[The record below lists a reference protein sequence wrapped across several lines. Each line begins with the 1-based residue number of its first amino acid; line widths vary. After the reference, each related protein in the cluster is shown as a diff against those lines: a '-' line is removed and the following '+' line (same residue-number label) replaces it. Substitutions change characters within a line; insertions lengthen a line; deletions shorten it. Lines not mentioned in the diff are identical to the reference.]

1 MDCGI
6 KMANKSIYLN
16 NIAASLIS
24 NPERCGNPISHLHK
38 ALLNLSQP
46 PHTSSQAILER
57 RGQAETI
64 AGDDLSSNIQEGTE
78 TSTNN
83 LLRLFNIYVQRLHIL
98 YNLHFMSSTFHR
110 IA

>member
-38 ALLNLSQP
+38 ALLNLSQSSRN
-46 PHTSSQAILER
+46 SSQAMLAR
-57 RGQAETI
+57 RGQEV
-64 AGDDLSSNIQEGTE
+64 DVFLEPQ
-78 TSTNN
+78 
-83 LLRLFNIYVQRLHIL
+83 LKL
-98 YNLHFMSSTFHR
+98 
-110 IA
+110 